1 MKIPDIPS
9 NEIARQAA
17 LERSG
22 LLDTDAEERFDRLT
36 RMARYAFDA
45 PIAIVSLI
53 DKNRQWFKSVQGLSI
68 TETPRDLSF
77 CNHAIHYA
85 DLFIVEDALKDNRFF
100 DNPLV
105 TGDPFVRFYAG
116 APLRSS
122 DGFRLGTLCVID
134 KIPRTLSDNQ
144 KKLLR
149 ELADCVEHE
158 IEQEAASNF
167 YRELQRKEQRTRAI
181 IQGTRIGTWEWNV
194 QTGETIFNERWAD
207 ICGYRLEELAPV
219 DIQTWL
225 SLAHPDD
232 LPESTRLLNEHF
244 AGRSPEYD
252 FRCRMKHKNG
262 AWVWVHDRG
271 QVLEWTAAGEPRM
284 MFGTHADVTQEMK
297 DLERIQKQNTA
308 LNILNEL
315 ALEPETNEN
324 TGIQKALQLA
334 TQYLNLPLGIVSE
347 IISDTYSVRWF
358 VAPEDAGLHEKSR
371 FALEDTFCSLLLAE
385 EGSLAISHM
394 GESRFR
400 EHRCYEMFGLESY
413 IAAPVYVGG
422 ELFGTLN
429 FSSPTPHDASFS
441 DTDTTFVVLLARWI
455 GGVLERKRSNEM
467 LTKLV
472 DQTPGMLYQYRLW
485 PDGHGAF
492 PFSSPHIREI
502 YGVESED
509 VREDAA
515 EAFSRIHPEDLIAL
529 ADSIDRSAKTL
540 STWQFQYRV
549 KNGASGWRWVEGK
562 ASPEAMPDKSIIWY
576 GYIAD
581 IDDSKRT
588 EIALHESENQLRR
601 LYELSPIGIALSDYR
616 TGNFL
621 DVNEA
626 LRAPTG
632 FSQQTLIKAGFK
644 GLMPEGMASIQ
655 KRIMAELTTE
665 GRYGPYEVSIQRAD
679 KSTYPAII
687 QGMRINDAN
696 EQPLVWTLV
705 EDITERK
712 KVDRMK
718 NEFISTVSHELRTP
732 LTSISGS
739 LGLITGG
746 ALGKVPA
753 EMSKMISIAQKNSEN
768 LRRLVDDLLDM
779 EKLVSGT
786 MTMNISPAP
795 VLPLIREVVEQLRTY
810 AVQRSVSVLIAESR
824 ADAVVNV
831 DPARL
836 HQALANLLSN
846 AVKFSPDSGT
856 VTVGLQSKGDRLR
869 ISVSDHGPGVPESF
883 RAHIFQKFAQA
894 DGSSTRSQGGTGL
907 GLAITKEIV
916 TQMGG
921 STDFESEEGQG
932 ATFWLELPMKA
943 SQQGHL

>member
-181 IQGTRIGTWEWNV
+181 IRGTRIGTWEWNV

-207 ICGYRLEELAPV
+207 ICGYQLEELAPV

-244 AGRSPEYD
+244 AGRSPEYN

-540 STWQFQYRV
+540 STWHFQYRV

-562 ASPEAMPDKSIIWY
+562 ASPEAMPDKSIIWH

-687 QGMRINDAN
+687 RGMRINDSTDR
-696 EQPLVWTLV
+696 PLVWTLV
-705 EDITERK
+705 EDISERK
-712 KVDRMK
+712 KVELMK
-718 NEFISTVSHELRTP
+718 TEFISTVSHELRTP

-739 LGLITGG
+739 LGLIEGG
-746 ALGKVPA
+746 SLGDLPENISRMV
-753 EMSKMISIAQKNSEN
+753 SIAYRNSKH
-768 LRRLVDDLLDM
+768 LKYLVDDLLDM
-779 EKLVSGT
+779 EKLVSGKMMMEFAT
-786 MTMNISPAP
+786 IAALGVIEESIERLTPYALDRDVSIAINSTAEN
-795 VLPLIREVVEQLRTY
+795 PLIR
-810 AVQRSVSVLIAESR
+810 
-824 ADAVVNV
+824 ADQ
-831 DPARL
+831 ARL
-836 HQALANLLSN
+836 EQAFANLLSN
-846 AVKFSPDSGT
+846 AIKFSPDSSRVDVQL
-856 VTVGLQSKGDRLR
+856 VTNENHLQIRVEDS
-869 ISVSDHGPGVPESF
+869 GPGIPESF
-883 RAHIFQKFAQA
+883 RSQIFQKFAQA
-894 DGSSTRSQGGTGL
+894 DSSDTRSKGGTGL
-907 GLAITKEIV
+907 GLAITKEIME
-916 TQMGG
+916 QMGG
-921 STDFESEEGQG
+921 SVGFESSEGCG
-932 ATFWLELPMKA
+932 ANFWLQLPVET
-943 SQQGHL
+943 GR

>member
-181 IQGTRIGTWEWNV
+181 IRGTRIGTWEWNV

-207 ICGYRLEELAPV
+207 ICGYQLEELAPV

-244 AGRSPEYD
+244 AGRSPEYN

-540 STWQFQYRV
+540 STWHFQYRV

-562 ASPEAMPDKSIIWY
+562 ASPEAMPDKSIIWH

-687 QGMRINDAN
+687 QGMRINDSTDR
-696 EQPLVWTLV
+696 PLVWTLV
-705 EDITERK
+705 EDISERK
-712 KVDRMK
+712 KVELMK
-718 NEFISTVSHELRTP
+718 TEFISTVSHELRTP

-739 LGLITGG
+739 LGLIEGG
-746 ALGKVPA
+746 SLGDLPENISRMV
-753 EMSKMISIAQKNSEN
+753 SIAYRNSKH
-768 LRRLVDDLLDM
+768 LKYLVDDLLDM
-779 EKLVSGT
+779 EKLVSGKMMMEFAT
-786 MTMNISPAP
+786 IAALGVIEESIERLTPYALDRDVSIAINSTAEN
-795 VLPLIREVVEQLRTY
+795 PLIR
-810 AVQRSVSVLIAESR
+810 
-824 ADAVVNV
+824 ADQ
-831 DPARL
+831 ARL
-836 HQALANLLSN
+836 EQAFANLLSN
-846 AVKFSPDSGT
+846 AIKFSPDSSRVDVQL
-856 VTVGLQSKGDRLR
+856 VTNENHLQIRVEDS
-869 ISVSDHGPGVPESF
+869 GPGIPESF
-883 RAHIFQKFAQA
+883 RSQIFQKFAQA
-894 DGSSTRSQGGTGL
+894 DSSDTRSKGGTGL
-907 GLAITKEIV
+907 GLAITKEIME
-916 TQMGG
+916 QMGG
-921 STDFESEEGQG
+921 SVGFESSEGCG
-932 ATFWLELPMKA
+932 ATFWLQLPVET
-943 SQQGHL
+943 GR